1 MGGFVGTVTFEGDL
15 IPFLPLL
22 RLGEIVH
29 LEKGTAFGLGGSA
42 SCSAADPRLG
52 PIESEAGDLPEVRV
66 EGINLTA
73 ALEGQGVD
81 RSLLG

>member
-1 MGGFVGTVTFEGDL
+1 M
-15 IPFLPLL
+15 
-22 RLGEIVH
+22 
-29 LEKGTAFGLGGSA
+29 
-42 SCSAADPRLG
+42 CSAADPRLG

-73 ALEGQGVD
+73 VLEGQGVD